1 MRDAPDGIELLKTAG
16 KVLREDLLALI
27 PATHRQDALMVANAI
42 GIAMRQLEQG
52 DYPLFDELQS
62 LQRLGVASTEIPNGR
77 QTLQAALS
85 NANEELALLL
95 RSCYADPGRPQREA
109 ILQHLRTVAA
119 QRLSESNPK
128 YAKD

>member
-16 KVLREDLLALI
+16 KVLRENLLAQL
-27 PATHRQDALMVANAI
+27 PAAHRHDALMVANAI

-52 DYPLFDELQS
+52 DYPLVDELQS
-62 LQRLGVASTEIPNGR
+62 LQQLGMASTERPNGR
-77 QTLQAALS
+77 QALQAALG
-85 NANEELALLL
+85 NANQELALLL
-95 RSCYADPGRPQREA
+95 RSGYADPGRPQREV